1 MTRSREDATSLDCE
15 RTLCAVVSGAMNK
28 NLQAGLGVLLVLVGL
43 IWTLQGLG
51 YLAGSPMTG
60 VTLWA
65 VIGPIVAILG
75 GILLV
80 GVVRA
85 RRP

>member
-1 MTRSREDATSLDCE
+1 
-15 RTLCAVVSGAMNK
+15 MNK
-28 NLQAGLGVLLVLVGL
+28 NLRVGLGVLLVLVGL

-51 YLAGSPMTG
+51 YIAGSVMTG

-65 VIGPIVAILG
+65 ITGPIVAILG
-75 GILLV
+75 IWLV
-80 GVVRA
+80 AGAFRA

>member
-1 MTRSREDATSLDCE
+1 
-15 RTLCAVVSGAMNK
+15 MNK
-28 NLQAGLGVLLVLVGL
+28 NLQAGLGVLLVLLGL

-80 GVVRA
+80 GVVRS

>member
-1 MTRSREDATSLDCE
+1 
-15 RTLCAVVSGAMNK
+15 MNK
-28 NLQAGLGVLLVLVGL
+28 NLRVGLGVLLVLVGL

-51 YLAGSPMTG
+51 YLAGSVMTG

-65 VIGPIVAILG
+65 IVGPIVAVLG
-75 GILLV
+75 IWLV
-80 GVVRA
+80 AGALRA

>member
-1 MTRSREDATSLDCE
+1 MRINWR
-15 RTLCAVVSGAMNK
+15 
-28 NLQAGLGVLLVLVGL
+28 AGLGVLLILAGL

-51 YLAGSPMTG
+51 YLTDSKMTG

-65 VIGPIVAILG
+65 IIGPVVAIIG
-75 GILLV
+75 GSLV
-80 GVVRA
+80 TRAVRA

>member
-1 MTRSREDATSLDCE
+1 
-15 RTLCAVVSGAMNK
+15 MNK

-43 IWTLQGLG
+43 IWTFQGLG
-51 YLAGSPMTG
+51 VVAGSVMTG

-65 VIGPIVAILG
+65 IIGPIVAILG
-75 GILLV
+75 VALLA

-85 RRP
+85 RR

>member
-1 MTRSREDATSLDCE
+1 
-15 RTLCAVVSGAMNK
+15 MNK
-28 NLQAGLGVLLVLVGL
+28 NLRAGLGVLLVLVGL

-51 YLAGSPMTG
+51 YLAGSVMTG

-65 VIGPIVAILG
+65 IVGPIVAILG
-75 GILLV
+75 IWLV
-80 GVVRA
+80 AGALRA